1 MSQHEDEHMEQ
12 PELYEHFSLEVD
24 QGQGLLRIDKF
35 LWHKLEHTSR
45 SRIQAAAK
53 AGNILVNNKPV
64 KANYKVKPK
73 DNISIVL
80 PHPPRETEIIPQ
92 DIPIDVVYEDEDV
105 VVINKEAGMV
115 VHPGVGNYS
124 GTLVNALA
132 YRYQDNPLFSS
143 GELRPGLVHRIDK
156 NTSGLMVAA
165 KNEMALQKLAK
176 QFFDHST
183 ERTYTALVWGIPE
196 EEEGTIEGSIGRD
209 PRDRVKMACSPD
221 GSEGKRAITH
231 YRIIEKLGYV
241 SLVECTL
248 ETGRTHQIRVHFEHM
263 GHPLFNDDLYGGDKI
278 LRGTTFSKYKQF
290 VKNCFEI
297 LPRQALHANS
307 LGFMH
312 PSKGK
317 KMQLRSELPEDM
329 AGALEKWRNY
339 LQFRYEQEQE

>member
-1 MSQHEDEHMEQ
+1 MSQQDEEHMEQ
-12 PELYEHFSLEVD
+12 PELYEHFSMEVD
-24 QGQGLLRIDKF
+24 KGQGLLRIDKF

-53 AGNILVNNKPV
+53 AGNILVNDKPV
-64 KANYKVKPK
+64 KANYKVKPH

-80 PHPPRETEIIPQ
+80 PHPPREIEIIPQ
-92 DIPIDVVYEDEDV
+92 DIPIEVVYEDSDM

-132 YRYQDNPLFSS
+132 WRYRDNPLFTS

-183 ERTYTALVWGIPE
+183 ERTYIALVWGIPQE
-196 EEEGTIEGSIGRD
+196 KEGTIEGHISRD
-209 PRDRVKMACSPD
+209 PRDRIRMACFPD
-221 GSEGKRAITH
+221 GSEGKPAVTH
-231 YRIIEKLGYV
+231 YRIIEELGYV

-248 ETGRTHQIRVHFEHM
+248 ETGRTHQIRVHFEHL
-263 GHPLFNDDLYGGDKI
+263 GYPLFNDDLYGGDKI

-297 LPRQALHANS
+297 LPRQALHASS

-312 PSKGK
+312 PAKGK
-317 KMQLRSELPEDM
+317 KMRFRSELPEDM
-329 AGALEKWRNY
+329 AGVLEKWRNY
-339 LQFRYEQEQE
+339 LKFRYEQEQE